1 MAEFE
6 QIYSDKQR
14 KTKIKKEQKRL
25 QAMLHD
31 MAVGDS
37 IVTTSGFYGVIIDI
51 TEDDVIVEFGSNRTL
66 EETRQIIA
74 RDGIVETYQN
84 GANQT
89 GVKKS
94 SAVEVYDKMVNTYSR
109 VVKQLTD
116 LIPERVIFEPE
127 EEEDD
132 DPAEELMAFVN
143 GLKR

>member
-25 QAMLHD
+25 QEIFKNLDTSKKKTVEKLIEDAAF
-31 MAVGDS
+31 MAV
-37 IVTTSGFYGVIIDI
+37 
-51 TEDDVIVEFGSNRTL
+51 TL

-127 EEEDD
+127 EED

>member
-25 QAMLHD
+25 QEIFKNLDTSKKKTVEKLIEDAAF
-31 MAVGDS
+31 MAV
-37 IVTTSGFYGVIIDI
+37 
-51 TEDDVIVEFGSNRTL
+51 TL

>member
-25 QAMLHD
+25 QDIFKNLDTSKKKTVEKLIEDAAF
-31 MAVGDS
+31 MAV
-37 IVTTSGFYGVIIDI
+37 
-51 TEDDVIVEFGSNRTL
+51 TL

-132 DPAEELMAFVN
+132 PAEELMAFVN

>member
-25 QAMLHD
+25 QEIFKNLDTSKKKTVEKLIEDAAF
-31 MAVGDS
+31 MAV
-37 IVTTSGFYGVIIDI
+37 
-51 TEDDVIVEFGSNRTL
+51 TL

-109 VVKQLTD
+109 VVKLLTD

-127 EEEDD
+127 EED